1 MTDKETLT
9 FNDTLQQLDT
19 VGKLKIGEPWPKFLS
34 ETGHGWDWGPQLSK
48 LARCAAI
55 YIREQSKRISDL
67 LRYNNEFEER
77 ARQAERVMNDL
88 HKARP
93 LEEWHEDH
101 GDVLWWKFPVTEAP
115 YCGSPLDLGHTVELH
130 AQDAQHKM
138 ARMQVGGWPGYHT
151 HWTPLPHT
159 PLIEKSLK

>member
-1 MTDKETLT
+1 MTENKTLT
-9 FNDTLQQLDT
+9 FEETLRQLDT
-19 VGKLKIGEPWPKFLS
+19 IGGLKNGDQVPLEFWDVR
-34 ETGHGWDWGPQLSK
+34 TGFWGFAV
-48 LARCAAI
+48 ARMAYSAAS
-55 YIREQSKRISDL
+55 YIREQSKRMSDL

-77 ARQAERVMNDL
+77 ARQAERVMKDL